1 MRYDFA
7 FFFVALTL
15 LTGGIWLLDSLLF
28 APARRRM
35 LALLSA
41 YAETR
46 AKEHAIAL
54 EFNHPLV
61 AEQGF
66 DSLLLVTGP
75 DGTAMK
81 GHWELDNYARKV
93 RFPFVKGAE
102 KYSVH
107 ISGRLAAADDRMLGA
122 DLDRQIDT
130 AVLDHA
136 IERREP
142 LIVEYSRSFF
152 PVILIILLVR
162 SFLGE
167 PYRIPSGS
175 MMPTLLIGDFI
186 LVNKFAYGLR
196 LPVLDTKIVP
206 IGEPARGDVIVFH
219 PPHHPEQSWIKRVI
233 GLPGDTIAY
242 DNYILTINGHPV
254 PTSTIGPYLG
264 KGSGRD
270 MTGWRELRETLPE
283 RSHLILQQDL
293 PPMFQRAN
301 GVWTVPAGEYFMMGD
316 NRDNSEDSRYW
327 PTHFL
332 PEKNIVG
339 KAVVVWMNWDTG
351 GDGIDGSRIGTVIK

>member
-1 MRYDFA
+1 VRYDFA
-7 FFFVALTL
+7 FFFVVATA

-28 APARRRM
+28 ARGRRKAIADERAALDMRM
-35 LALLSA
+35 SA
-41 YAETR
+41 YADNVNSLASTCNIRDIEITR
-46 AKEHAIAL
+46 NLASIGIRVTHSADTEKLRAL
-54 EFNHPLV
+54 MVRDMP
-61 AEQGF
+61 
-66 DSLLLVTGP
+66 
-75 DGTAMK
+75 
-81 GHWELDNYARKV
+81 ELDIT
-93 RFPFVKGAE
+93 
-102 KYSVH
+102 ST
-107 ISGRLAAADDRMLGA
+107 DDGLEASPRTLGQA
-122 DLDRQIDT
+122 
-130 AVLDHA
+130 
-136 IERREP
+136 RREP
-142 LIVEYSRSFF
+142 VLVEYSRSFF

-206 IGEPARGDVIVFH
+206 IGEPARGDVVVFH
-219 PPHHPEQSWIKRVI
+219 PPHHPEQAWIKRVI

-242 DNYILTINGHPV
+242 DNYILTINGQPV
-254 PTSTIGPYLG
+254 STTPIGPYVG

-283 RSHLILQQDL
+283 RSHRILQQDL
-293 PPMFQRAN
+293 PPMFQRNN
-301 GVWTVPAGEYFMMGD
+301 GVWKVPPNEYFMMGD
-316 NRDNSEDSRYW
+316 NRDNSEDSRFW
-327 PTHFL
+327 PTNFL

-351 GDGIDGSRIGTVIK
+351 GDGMDSSRIGTVIK